1 LAIGSAVVIHRPEA
15 FVRNLPYGRAMS
27 YPGRG
32 WARAKVSPAMSL
44 TQLSQTV
51 AVLATV
57 VPNPDPQAPPGVSA
71 QMSAVLG
78 YVKWGVLVVIII
90 AAFVGVG
97 AIAGGRVFSHH
108 GASKVGVSMLVSS
121 VVAAILYVG
130 IYSFV
135 TSITG

>member
-1 LAIGSAVVIHRPEA
+1 
-15 FVRNLPYGRAMS
+15 
-27 YPGRG
+27 
-32 WARAKVSPAMSL
+32 MSL
-44 TQLSQTV
+44 ANLYQSV

-57 VPNPDPQAPPGVSA
+57 VPNPDPKAPPGVSE

-78 YVKWGVLVVIII
+78 YVKWGVLVVIIV

-97 AIAGGRVFSHH
+97 AIAGGRVFSHN

-121 VVAAILYVG
+121 VIASVLYVG